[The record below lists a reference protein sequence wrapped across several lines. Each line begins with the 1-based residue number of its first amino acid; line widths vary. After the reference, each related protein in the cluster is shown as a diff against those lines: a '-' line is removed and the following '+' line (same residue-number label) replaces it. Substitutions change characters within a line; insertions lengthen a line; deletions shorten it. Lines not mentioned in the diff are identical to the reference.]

1 MSSTQ
6 FTHNISFMYA
16 GKSYN
21 IKCQGK
27 DKFRDVVKK
36 FLLEFNPDSEERD
49 YIFKNEGNK
58 IELDQSIEKL
68 IKNEPFII
76 EVEKNIKII
85 QCPKCNYGDCVVS
98 LYGYKTIFYNCE
110 HKHLVVSSYDNYK
123 TDQNFFPEKI
133 KCCGNDCRQNAKTDP
148 NFLMCLTCS
157 KTCNKTKSIC
167 NKCYEKHIKELN
179 EKHFKIKY
187 EDKNYWCRHHIK
199 EMKKYCFKCKKNIC
213 EDCEKEHDH
222 SKEKEFNGKP
232 IISIDLLIP
241 KENELKE
248 LKNSMEK
255 IEKYINKLK
264 VIKDNLI
271 YNLNAATRMYEN
283 YYKIANN
290 IIMKYETFNK
300 KNNDLKNFTIFKC
313 LRNLKFS
320 NKKILD
326 DLKSIIEQKKDEKKF
341 EELNRIYK
349 EKKDDYYRDK
359 RIGDNL
365 NIEDDID
372 WFNEVLKRKGEVPIK
387 NPIDPLHKEPIEK

>member
-6 FTHNISFMYA
+6 FTHNILFMYA

-58 IELDQSIEKL
+58 IELDQTIEKL

-110 HKHLVVSSYDNYK
+110 HKHLVVSSYDNYE
-123 TDQNFFPEKI
+123 TDQNYFPERI

-199 EMKKYCFKCKKNIC
+199 EMKKYCFKCKKIYVKIVRKNM
-213 EDCEKEHDH
+213 
-222 SKEKEFNGKP
+222 
-232 IISIDLLIP
+232 IIQ
-241 KENELKE
+241 K
-248 LKNSMEK
+248 
-255 IEKYINKLK
+255 
-264 VIKDNLI
+264 
-271 YNLNAATRMYEN
+271 
-283 YYKIANN
+283 
-290 IIMKYETFNK
+290 K
-300 KNNDLKNFTIFKC
+300 KNLMA
-313 LRNLKFS
+313 
-320 NKKILD
+320 
-326 DLKSIIEQKKDEKKF
+326 
-341 EELNRIYK
+341 NR
-349 EKKDDYYRDK
+349 
-359 RIGDNL
+359 L
-365 NIEDDID
+365 
-372 WFNEVLKRKGEVPIK
+372 
-387 NPIDPLHKEPIEK
+387 